1 MKDLGDFV
9 EISMDHLF
17 MVTSSHEQ
25 LVYEWSFNDRKI
37 AISDKRFK
45 NSDTNTLKID
55 CFECKYVGTYKCIV
69 STAGQPTVSML
80 AKVKLYIR
88 GK

>member
-17 MVTSSHEQ
+17 MVTSNCEQ
-25 LVYEWSFNDRKI
+25 LVYEWSFNDQKI

-69 STAGQPTVSML
+69 STASQPTVSMS

>member
-1 MKDLGDFV
+1 
-9 EISMDHLF
+9 

-69 STAGQPTVSML
+69 STASQPTVSMS
-80 AKVKLYIR
+80 AKVKLCIR

>member
-1 MKDLGDFV
+1 
-9 EISMDHLF
+9 
-17 MVTSSHEQ
+17 MVTSNREQ

-69 STAGQPTVSML
+69 STASQPTVTMS

>member
-1 MKDLGDFV
+1 
-9 EISMDHLF
+9 
-17 MVTSSHEQ
+17 MVTSNPEQ

-69 STAGQPTVSML
+69 STASQPTVSIS
-80 AKVKLYIR
+80 AKVKLCIQ

>member
-1 MKDLGDFV
+1 
-9 EISMDHLF
+9 
-17 MVTSSHEQ
+17 MVTSNREQ

-37 AISDKRFK
+37 AISDKRCK

-69 STAGQPTVSML
+69 STASQPTVSVS

>member
-1 MKDLGDFV
+1 
-9 EISMDHLF
+9 
-17 MVTSSHEQ
+17 MVTSNCEQ

-69 STAGQPTVSML
+69 SIASQPTVSMS
-80 AKVKLYIR
+80 AKVKLYVR